1 MPIRTAVSAN
11 GVSNMDST
19 PSETTKSTSLT
30 ISLRDATAA
39 DLDPEQM
46 AVHEGAYRRG
56 VHQALAFAGDIADRA
71 ATLKECNGSCVARR
85 IWPDACDSSARMRVA

>member
-46 AVHEGAYRRG
+46 AAHEGAYRRG

-71 ATLKECNGSCVARR
+71 ATLK
-85 IWPDACDSSARMRVA
+85 SATALVWREKCRTLAIHPQG